1 MNLNKYTEKAQEAVL
16 AAQNLAESENHPQVE
31 PEHLLLALAQQQ
43 DGVVPALLRK
53 LQLDPAAIARDARHA
68 IGRQPKVHGGSA
80 ASISPRLKLVTDL
93 ASAEAERLKVPPTT
107 QNGQVFRLRGQ
118 GMSMVGKPGER
129 SDLYA
134 TVEIQ
139 VPREV
144 SAEERAHHE
153 ALAKLAGTNHPAA

>member
-1 MNLNKYTEKAQEAVL
+1 
-16 AAQNLAESENHPQVE
+16 
-31 PEHLLLALAQQQ
+31 
-43 DGVVPALLRK
+43 
-53 LQLDPAAIARDARHA
+53 
-68 IGRQPKVHGGSA
+68 
-80 ASISPRLKLVTDL
+80 
-93 ASAEAERLKVPPTT
+93 
-107 QNGQVFRLRGQ
+107 LRGQ

-144 SAEERAHHE
+144 SAEERAHYE